1 MQFLKITPF
10 HGTSSRAAY
19 RRYIIEPLSS
29 NSQDPCR
36 NLRVLLQGICLR
48 RANQGYLPS
57 DTRYETSVLQM
68 SLVERRFYN
77 TVLEQ
82 AKDDMDLRISG
93 LSNVQKYARLFTA
106 LSKLRRLC
114 NFGSNGQMSDGE
126 LGTSLASAITD
137 SACDLCQREESL
149 DLLRE
154 DSFCP
159 VCSRPL
165 KMISNDDFAHSIVED
180 EYSLSL
186 KPEGNDLGNPLLIN
200 PRFYS
205 HAVSPL
211 TMEPRGSTKL
221 ATVADELEK
230 SKGSSKRCV

>member
-1 MQFLKITPF
+1 
-10 HGTSSRAAY
+10 
-19 RRYIIEPLSS
+19 
-29 NSQDPCR
+29 
-36 NLRVLLQGICLR
+36 
-48 RANQGYLPS
+48 
-57 DTRYETSVLQM
+57 M
-68 SLVERRFYN
+68 SPVERWFYN

-114 NFGSNGQMSDGE
+114 NFGSNGQVSDRE
-126 LGTSLASAITD
+126 LRISLASATTD

-165 KMISNDDFAHSIVED
+165 TMMANEGFAQSIVED
-180 EYSLSL
+180 EYPLSL
-186 KPEGNDLGNPLLIN
+186 KPEGNDLGNPLLDN

-211 TMEPRGSTKL
+211 TTELRGSTKL
-221 ATVADELEK
+221 ATVADELT
-230 SKGSSKRCV
+230 KGTGDSKRCVQLVSLNNCANLALALPSPAGQGL